1 MFEPMNNRSATLA
14 ALLLSLLIA
23 ACTGGKS
30 TTSTTST
37 TPDTTTEA
45 EGSPYSDVLTKL
57 RESYQS
63 TPNLTMKGTMK
74 ISGIPATVWYDAVVK
89 QRDSLKITMTG
100 PFGIAVGA
108 LSATPRGF
116 LFFNAQSGEAL
127 EGRGDRETFRKMLQV
142 GLSYD
147 EIVSLM
153 RGEIPAIPEN
163 GTYTAKSDGENIG
176 FTVSKDTYRETF
188 TINSAS
194 LEVID
199 YLRVQVNGETTTEE
213 ISVAYKNFVSVA
225 SRRVAKRAQVS
236 LSGGE
241 QTMQVNIEEI
251 RNNVPDN
258 MFCVLQIPSGVTRRK
273 I

>member
-1 MFEPMNNRSATLA
+1 MFEPMNNRSSILA
-14 ALLLSLLIA
+14 ALLLSLLMA

-30 TTSTTST
+30 TTTTT
-37 TPDTTTEA
+37 DTTTEA
-45 EGSPYSDVLTKL
+45 QESPYNDLLTKL

-63 TPNLTMKGTMK
+63 TPNLAMKGTMK

-153 RGEIPAIPEN
+153 RGEIPAIPEQ
-163 GTYTAKSDGENIG
+163 GTYTTKVNEESVSFI
-176 FTVSKDTYRETF
+176 VSKDIYRETF
-188 TINSAS
+188 TLDPTS
-194 LEVID
+194 LEVLD
-199 YLRVQVNGETTTEE
+199 YLRENIAGETATEE
-213 ISVAYKNFVSVA
+213 ISVVYKNFVSVA

-258 MFCVLQIPSGVTRRK
+258 IFCVLQIPSGVTRRK

>member
-1 MFEPMNNRSATLA
+1 MLNRFSIFAPLLLATL
-14 ALLLSLLIA
+14 LA

-30 TTSTTST
+30 TTTTTTTTT
-37 TPDTTTEA
+37 TPDTAAADA
-45 EGSPYSDVLTKL
+45 ENSPYADLLSRL

-63 TPNLTMKGTMK
+63 TPNLAMKGTMK
-74 ISGIPATVWYDAVVK
+74 ISGIPATIWYDAVVK
-89 QRDSLKITMTG
+89 RRDSLKITMTG

-108 LSATPRGF
+108 LGATPQGF

-127 EGRGDRETFRKMLQV
+127 EGRGDRETFRRMLQV

-153 RGEIPAIPEN
+153 RGELPAIPEE
-163 GTYTAKSDGENIG
+163 GAYTAKPNGENVT
-176 FTVSKDTYRETF
+176 FTVEKDSYRETF
-188 TINSAS
+188 TVNPES
-194 LEVID
+194 LEVIE
-199 YLRVQVNGETTTEE
+199 YQRVKVSGETTTEE

-251 RNNVPDN
+251 RDIISNGI
-258 MFCVLQIPSGVTRRK
+258 FCALQIPAGVTLRK

>member
-1 MFEPMNNRSATLA
+1 MNNRSLILA
-14 ALLLSLLIA
+14 ILLPLLVA

-30 TTSTTST
+30 TTSTTPATEST
-37 TPDTTTEA
+37 A
-45 EGSPYSDVLTKL
+45 ESAAASPHGALLAKL

-89 QRDSLKITMTG
+89 RRDSLKITMNG
-100 PFGIAVGA
+100 PFGIPVGA
-108 LSATPRGF
+108 LGATPDGF

-153 RGEIPAIPEN
+153 RGELPAIPTE
-163 GTYTAKSDGENIG
+163 GTYTASADGDNVT
-176 FTVSKDTYRETF
+176 FTVSGDGYRETF
-188 TINSAS
+188 TVNQQS
-194 LEVID
+194 LEVLD
-199 YLRVQVNGETTTEE
+199 YARHRTSGETATEE
-213 ISVAYKNFVSVA
+213 ISITYKNFVLVA

-251 RNNVPDN
+251 RDSIPSDR
-258 MFCVLQIPSGVTRRK
+258 FCALQIPAGVTRK
-273 I
+273 KV